1 MPTVSP
7 GTAVAVSCD
16 TMGSRPKWM
25 GWTAAGSAGGTAEL
39 PSGHRR
45 LVKLNGTTRA
55 TEDYYVTPATIGST
69 DGAWR
74 AVIYAPNGSHIYAD
88 GLRGFAT
95 IGTPTVRL
103 QADAPAKAVLT
114 IPASRSGGILAPD
127 FAGWSDGHTGP
138 ARRGMELTVEYRRN
152 DGTMAL
158 VFRGMIYQVQSGETI
173 QIIAYDRLMDLYQF
187 SDQYQ
192 SHQGYR
198 EETLLLASTTAT
210 AYNYTATEE
219 PGAIVS
225 AVTTTEIRISDL
237 AYETVVGTPATT
249 TAQWIVHDLPLV
261 QGVTPKEGS
270 RIKSVSMVAYDS
282 DTMNYRGE
290 YRIGLF
296 KVLSRPGGISSAVL
310 VGETASQYV
319 YHATATLTWSVDW
332 TIDGPAADYVIG
344 IRYRTDGN
352 QSGATY
358 KGATDPQTVPTSRY
372 YFTYGDKTGSDW
384 NFIPYES
391 TLQGWSFPEVAVTF
405 DYPDTIPT
413 ADVGISGAA
422 LSVPLGDV
430 TTPSGAYISTL
441 RAAYQLAIAYQVF
454 GGTDIYTV
462 VHEMIEH
469 AGLVPDI
476 PAGALLGQTTYYTS
490 STYDYLTCVQE
501 LIKGGNY
508 GARASIEEPG
518 CIIIRPRHTIDDTPA
533 ASFSTA
539 PGGSGEHAI
548 VSHNMT
554 AHWMAEKATQAII
567 AEDATT
573 SGLPLAIETDD
584 ALMDGSLCRE
594 LQSPLRGITADS
606 SMGTHLLLATAAGGK
621 MVQLHTNIYEGEIV
635 LAGYRSEIWNLAGD
649 HAGGKPIS
657 IEVPEYGAQGTA
669 VPTAVEFGGG
679 CTRVSLDNIRTADR
693 SEVARSMGL
702 TGDAISNTARTLPN
716 TSYIFA
722 RYDDYTTQ
730 ETGLAPGSVTAV
742 EFLADGGTVL
752 ASQTDT
758 NFIKTAEDAAG
769 YLHIC
774 TVMPATIAGYA
785 ASTPIAAVRFT
796 MGGTARTAVLD
807 NPKYALGGQALHA
820 DIRVRRA

>member
-1 MPTVSP
+1 MPTVTP
-7 GTAVAVSCD
+7 GTSVAVSCD
-16 TMGSRPKWM
+16 TMGARPKWM
-25 GWTAAGSAGGTAEL
+25 EWTATGSAGGTAEL

-88 GLRGFAT
+88 GLRGFPT

-138 ARRGMELTVEYRRN
+138 ARRGMELTVEYRKN

-173 QIIAYDRLMDLYQF
+173 QITAYDRLMDLYQF

-198 EETLLLASTTAT
+198 EETLLLASTTTT
-210 AYNYTATEE
+210 AYTYTATED

-237 AYETVVGTPATT
+237 AYETVAGYPGNTT
-249 TAQWIVHDLPLV
+249 NWIVHDLPLV

-270 RIKSVSMVAYDS
+270 RITSVSMVAHNIS
-282 DTMNYRGE
+282 SATARGE
-290 YRIGLF
+290 YRVGLF

-310 VGETASQYV
+310 VGETSSQYA
-319 YHATATLTWSVDW
+319 YHASPTLTWSVDW
-332 TIDGPAADYVIG
+332 EIDGPAADFVIG
-344 IRYRTDGN
+344 IRYRSED
-352 QSGATY
+352 TY
-358 KGATDPQTVPTSRY
+358 NTAYLGATDPQTVPTSRY
-372 YFTYGDKTGSDW
+372 YHRFGDATGSDW
-384 NFIPYES
+384 FFTQFES

-413 ADVGISGAA
+413 ADIGISGAA

-441 RAAYQLAIAYQVF
+441 RAAYQLAVSYQVF

-462 VHEMIEH
+462 VHDMIEG

-518 CIIIRPRHTIDDTPA
+518 RIIIRPRHTIDDTPA

-548 VSHNMT
+548 VSHNIT

-635 LAGYRSEIWNLAGD
+635 LAGYRPEIWNLAGD
-649 HAGGKPIS
+649 HAGGKPIN
-657 IEVPEYGAQGTA
+657 IEVPEYGADGTA
-669 VPTAVEFGGG
+669 MPTAVEFGGG
-679 CTRVSLDNIRTADR
+679 VTRVSFDNIRTADR

-702 TGDAISNTARTLPN
+702 TGDAISNTARALPN
-716 TSYIFA
+716 TAYIFA

-730 ETGLAPGSVTAV
+730 ETGLTPGSVTAV
-742 EFLADGGTVL
+742 EFIADGGTVL
-752 ASQTDT
+752 ASQTDA

-820 DIRVRRA
+820 DIRFHRA

>member
-1 MPTVSP
+1 ME
-7 GTAVAVSCD
+7 
-16 TMGSRPKWM
+16 
-25 GWTAAGSAGGTAEL
+25 WTATGSAGGTAEL

-74 AVIYAPNGSHIYAD
+74 AIIYAPNGSHIYAD
-88 GLRGFAT
+88 GLRGFPT

-103 QADAPAKAVLT
+103 QQDAPAKAVLT
-114 IPASRSGGILAPD
+114 IPASRSGGILAPG
-127 FAGWSDGHTGP
+127 FAGWSDGHTEP

-158 VFRGMIYQVQSGETI
+158 VFRGMIYQVQSGDMITI
-173 QIIAYDRLMDLYQF
+173 TAYDRLMDLYQF

-192 SHQGYR
+192 SHQGFR
-198 EETLLLASTTAT
+198 ERTLALSATTADN
-210 AYNYTATEE
+210 YVYTAPEA
-219 PGAIVS
+219 PGAIITASVKSDIQIDALASATVEDIDNSNTNYTLVS
-225 AVTTTEIRISDL
+225 LPSSGGASPNAGDTIKRI
-237 AYETVVGTPATT
+237 
-249 TAQWIVHDLPLV
+249 Q
-261 QGVTPKEGS
+261 
-270 RIKSVSMVAYDS
+270 
-282 DTMNYRGE
+282 
-290 YRIGLF
+290 F
-296 KVLSRPGGISSAVL
+296 KVQVDHIGEVSPVPMTIRAALFHIVNNTVTRVTDWIDKTILFYQTGTQIWSADV
-310 VGETASQYV
+310 S
-319 YHATATLTWSVDW
+319 W
-332 TIDGPAADYVIG
+332 TIPSPASEYFIG
-344 IRYRTDGN
+344 FTRDRYNGYALRYLLG
-352 QSGATY
+352 SSS
-358 KGATDPQTVPTSRY
+358 PQTVQTFLHTTKFVTLLEPSTAL
-372 YFTYGDKTGSDW
+372 SDW
-384 NFIPYES
+384 QSGPLWEGSYPEPAVYFEHIDQIAPGQIGLSGNNINIPK
-391 TLQGWSFPEVAVTF
+391 
-405 DYPDTIPT
+405 T
-413 ADVGISGAA
+413 A
-422 LSVPLGDV
+422 V
-430 TTPSGAYISTL
+430 TTPSSGYATTPRPAYELATS
-441 RAAYQLAIAYQVF
+441 YQIY

-462 VHEMIEH
+462 VHDLIDA
-469 AGLVPDI
+469 AGLVADI
-476 PAGALLGQTTYYTS
+476 PAGALLGQTTFYTS

-518 CIIIRPRHTIDDTPA
+518 RIIIRPHHTIDDTPA

-539 PGGSGEHAI
+539 PGGSAEHAI
-548 VSHNMT
+548 VSHNIT

-567 AEDATT
+567 AEDATS

-621 MVQLHTNIYEGEIV
+621 MVQLHTNIYEGEIT

-679 CTRVSLDNIRTADR
+679 VTRVSLDNIRTADR

-716 TSYIFA
+716 TAYVFA

-742 EFLADGGTVL
+742 EFIADGGTVL

-774 TVMPATIAGYA
+774 TVLPAITAGYA

-807 NPKYALGGQALHA
+807 NPKYSLGGQALHA
-820 DIRVRRA
+820 DIRLRKI